1 MSNIKKNAE
10 GSGNHPS
17 DNVQFID
24 IKSTNERWTE
34 CELVDGTV
42 LRLKPVIMSVNKLI
56 GATDMDG
63 NPVFAIKSTLV
74 VDVKSAGKS

>member
-10 GSGNHPS
+10 DSGNHPS

-24 IKSTNERWTE
+24 IKSTNEKWTE

-56 GATDMDG
+56 GATDMHG